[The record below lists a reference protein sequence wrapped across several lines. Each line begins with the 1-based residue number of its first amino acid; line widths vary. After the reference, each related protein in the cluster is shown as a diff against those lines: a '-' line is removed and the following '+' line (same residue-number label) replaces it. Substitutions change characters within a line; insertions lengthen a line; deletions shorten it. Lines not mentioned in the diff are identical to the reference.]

1 MFGKDFYDVIGE
13 LDSAGVSIL
22 AGSVLEVGSSRT
34 FLQLTFNA

>member
-22 AGSVLEVGSSRT
+22 AGSVLEVVVRT